1 MKKEDLT
8 AYTLPDQPGVY
19 LFEAPNGEILYVGK
33 ATSLRDRVRSYFSK
47 DLMET
52 RGPLVVQAVA
62 DAAKVDWRTTDSVL
76 EALILEAALI
86 KQWKPKANTDGKDDK
101 SDWFVVITKEDFPR
115 VLMVRGNELYQRFLE
130 SDLKKIFGPF
140 PHAGELKEALKII
153 RKIFPYFD
161 TAKPINEARGR
172 MEEGKI
178 KFNQEIGRYPGKHG
192 LSKEVYG
199 RTIRHLVLFFEGKK
213 GALLKLLE
221 KEMKIAAKAER
232 FEEAAVIRGRIFAL
246 QHIKDV
252 SLIKSRVAHH
262 LGTQSL
268 RIEAYDV
275 AHTGGSGMVGVMV
288 VVEDGVTKKSDYRK
302 FKIKTVKSKSDDT
315 GALKEILERR
325 FSHNEWVYPRI
336 IAVDGGKAQV
346 NTAEAVLASLG
357 LSIPVVGVVK
367 DEHHRPRS
375 FLGPAELHTKYAA
388 DLLLANSEAHRFAV
402 AYHDTKRR
410 LR

>member
-1 MKKEDLT
+1 MQKEDLQKLN
-8 AYTLPDQPGVY
+8 LPDQPGVY
-19 LFEAPNGEILYVGK
+19 FFMDRAGGILYIGK
-33 ATSLRDRVRSYFSK
+33 ATSLHDRVRSYFAN
-47 DLMET
+47 DLHAA
-52 RGPLVVQAVA
+52 RSPLVVNMVK
-62 DAAKVDWRTTDSVL
+62 DAATVEWRQTDSVL

-86 KQWKPKANTDGKDDK
+86 QQWKPKANTDGKDDK
-101 SDWFVVITKEDFPR
+101 SDWYVVITKEAFPR

-130 SDLKKIFGPF
+130 SELKKIFGPF

-153 RKIFPYFD
+153 RKIFPFFD
-161 TAKPINEARGR
+161 TAKPINAKLGR
-172 MEEGKI
+172 MESGKI
-178 KFNQEIGRYPGKHG
+178 KFNQEIGRYPGKDG
-192 LSKEVYG
+192 LSEEVYG
-199 RTIRHLVLFFEGKK
+199 RTIRHLILFFEGKK
-213 GALLKLLE
+213 GALLTLLE
-221 KEMKIAAKAER
+221 KEMKAAAKAER

-252 SLIKSRVAHH
+252 SLIKQKIQNGFAHA
-262 LGTQSL
+262 SI

-288 VVEDGVTKKSDYRK
+288 VVEDGLAKKSDYRK
-302 FKIKTVKSKSDDT
+302 FKIRTIKSKSDDT
-315 GALKEILERR
+315 GALREVLGRR
-325 FSHNEWVYPRI
+325 FGHTEWQYPKI

-346 NTAEAVLASLG
+346 NTAESVLAELG
-357 LSIPVVGVVK
+357 LSIPVVGIVK

-410 LR
+410 LV